1 MIGIYVGQGMTFSEA
16 INEIKD
22 WETSG
27 ISKILDK
34 SKMTQGK

>member
-1 MIGIYVGQGMTFSEA
+1 MIWILVGQGMTFSEA

-27 ISKILDK
+27 ISKLLDN
-34 SKMTQGK
+34 SKMTQSK